1 MTARTSA
8 FTHVLFKNII
18 NNELMIA
25 SLEKCRIQD
34 DNITYTCGEKTF
46 NGELITVGPKSLCN
60 KLMKKMNGYTTDYLY
75 SFLPEEDDDDGEDND
90 GDEDNENNVLKG
102 DINPVSIRSSSPNVI
117 RSSNDIT
124 NNNDSV
130 RIIQDNGNR
139 GSLSPYNNFTK
150 CSSRVE
156 VNGRSQNSFNETS
169 FNASS
174 SIVVPPVSEF
184 SQVPHIS
191 PPKEKSSTKSS
202 TNEQTRRKKGPVAF
216 LPSSS
221 PSKHL
226 SPADRLANIED
237 AINNL
242 IVYVN
247 TLGEDVASIAVQLKP
262 LLKNIKI
269 IHNVRHI
276 IPKNVSEVLATS
288 SSLRNST
295 SQSPSSS
302 SSSKKVLMF
311 KDTNLMQLKHDLTS
325 IRSFLRKMTMA
336 IYARNEILSNKH
348 LDERDERYATIIDA
362 LQNGFSL
369 NDGTINALYA
379 SLKEARNQLTKDVRY
394 LKVMKPKLDGNIA
407 NDDDGA
413 PVQDVEII
421 EEDGHTQFQ
430 NEDQTF

>member
-1 MTARTSA
+1 
-8 FTHVLFKNII
+8 
-18 NNELMIA
+18 
-25 SLEKCRIQD
+25 
-34 DNITYTCGEKTF
+34 
-46 NGELITVGPKSLCN
+46 
-60 KLMKKMNGYTTDYLY
+60 
-75 SFLPEEDDDDGEDND
+75 
-90 GDEDNENNVLKG
+90 
-102 DINPVSIRSSSPNVI
+102 
-117 RSSNDIT
+117 
-124 NNNDSV
+124 
-130 RIIQDNGNR
+130 
-139 GSLSPYNNFTK
+139 
-150 CSSRVE
+150 
-156 VNGRSQNSFNETS
+156 
-169 FNASS
+169 ASS